1 MQHST
6 IQPKPLLKLIYD
18 TIKAPVTYWGAR
30 VNTTYTHLSRHT
42 TQALQLEETF
52 QSIHAKTVEYPS
64 IHLTN
69 SSLPIHFLS
78 IPLQES
84 SSSIGAIIIGPL
96 SFSPIQKEELQTY
109 LIDSESTHKQDPFYS
124 IVGSIPIIHQTEL
137 INIGRLVYYLL
148 YAKELDTTEI
158 IEEQLSVPF
167 LNAEAT
173 QPHIELFKRRQDSH
187 YHHDLLYE
195 KEILQAIKEGNKELY
210 LEKAGAP
217 PTSGHFGILSKK
229 SYLRGRKNLAIS
241 FVTLATRA
249 AIEGGLPTELAY
261 TLSDLFIQTIE
272 EINEPQKVD
281 AYRLEAGL
289 EFIEHVSTNKKLNY
303 SRYVN
308 QCLNYIFTHLYENI
322 SLSTLATITG
332 TSTVYLSSLF
342 KKEVGISLSRYI
354 QHERI
359 EEAKKL
365 MTLTEH
371 SLSDICA
378 MLNFHDQSYFTKVF
392 KKITGMTP
400 KQYRD
405 RM

>member
-1 MQHST
+1 MQPIT
-6 IQPKPLLKLIYD
+6 IQPKPLLNLIYD
-18 TIKAPVTYWGAR
+18 TIKAPVTYWDSRG
-30 VNTTYTHLSRHT
+30 NTAYTHLSRHT
-42 TQALQLEETF
+42 TQTLQLAATL
-52 QSIHAKTVEYPS
+52 QSIHAKTVESPS

-69 SSLPIHFLS
+69 TSLPIHFLS
-78 IPLQES
+78 IPLQEG
-84 SSSIGAIIIGPL
+84 SSSIGTIIIGPIL
-96 SFSPIQKEELQTY
+96 FSPLQKEELHAY
-109 LIDSESTHKQDPFYS
+109 LNESHNNYDHEPFLN
-124 IVGSIPIIHQTEL
+124 IVGSIPIIQQTDL
-137 INIGRLVYYLL
+137 INFGRLVYYLL
-148 YAKELDTTEI
+148 YAKEVDATDI
-158 IEEQLSVPF
+158 IEGQLSVPF
-167 LNAEAT
+167 LNAAT

-195 KEILQAIKEGNKELY
+195 KEILHAIKEGNKELF
-210 LEKAGAP
+210 LEKAGTP
-217 PTSGHFGILSKK
+217 PSSGHFGILSKK

-272 EINEPQKVD
+272 EITEPHKVD
-281 AYRLEAGL
+281 TYRLEAGL
-289 EFIEHVSTNKKLNY
+289 QFIEHVSTNRKLNY

-322 SLSTLATITG
+322 SLSKLATITG

-342 KKEVGISLSRYI
+342 KKEVGMSLSRYI
-354 QHERI
+354 QQERV

-365 MTLTEH
+365 ITLTEH
-371 SLSDICA
+371 SLSDICV

-405 RM
+405 RT